1 MLLCDGK
8 EVKPLLGRILGG
20 RYELEEKIGS
30 GGMAIVYKA
39 KCHLLKRHVAVK
51 VLRPEL
57 VEDEEFVARFK
68 RESQAAASLSHP
80 NIVNIYDVGEENG
93 IYYIVMEYIKGKTL
107 KEYIREKGKLDWE
120 EAVRIAIQICSA
132 LKHAHKNGIIHRDIK
147 PQNILVSEDG
157 TIKVTDFGIARA
169 ATSATVTMAGA
180 NVMGSVHYFS
190 PEQARGG
197 HVDAKSDLYSL
208 GIVLYEMVTGTV
220 PFEGDTAVSVAL
232 KHIQEKVK
240 PPGELN
246 PDIPKSLQDVIEK
259 AIEKDQ
265 SKRYQTA
272 GEMIKDLQR
281 VLKEPNGSFVV
292 RGSDNSDMPTQVF
305 RPINVDR
312 EQLEGSAEKKK
323 RPIWLKLLFIT
334 LPLLVILALFF
345 YIGSQ
350 IYKNHFVVEEVEV
363 PKVVGLNEQDA
374 KRILQ
379 EHNLTMKVVERR
391 NSSQEEGIILYQ
403 EPAEGI
409 KVKPHSTVNVVVS
422 LGPRTIKVPNVIGFS
437 QRDAEIALENAGLKV
452 GPPEYVES
460 DMPADT
466 VVRQSIEPNTEV
478 VENTEIV
485 LVISKKPEKELVEV
499 QEYVGLKEEI
509 ARELIE
515 GIGLKVG
522 KVTKDYNQEYPEG
535 VVYRQNPQAG
545 DVVEPGREVDLWVSL
560 GPVPSYPKVLEID
573 LSQYGE
579 NQENDGDRR
588 IKVTIK
594 RADDGQVV
602 YDAEHVLSEGTISIN
617 LEGSGVVRYI
627 IYIDDQPVKEITV
640 DFTKKEDA
648 D

>member
-1 MLLCDGK
+1 M
-8 EVKPLLGRILGG
+8 LGRILGG

-39 KCHLLKRHVAVK
+39 RCHLLKRHVAVK

-157 TIKVTDFGIARA
+157 TVKVTDFGIARA
-169 ATSATVTMAGA
+169 VTSATVTMAGA

-220 PFEGDTAVSVAL
+220 PFEGDTAISVAL

-265 SKRYQTA
+265 NKRYQSA

-281 VLKEPNGSFVV
+281 VLKEPNGNFVV
-292 RGSDNSDMPTQVF
+292 RSNDNSDMPTRVF
-305 RPINVDR
+305 RPINVGK
-312 EQLEGSAEKKK
+312 EQQESSAEKEK
-323 RPIWLKLLFIT
+323 RPVWLKLLFIT
-334 LPLLVILALFF
+334 IPLLAILALFF

-350 IYKNHFVVEEVEV
+350 IYQNHFVVEDVEV
-363 PKVVGLNEQDA
+363 PRVVGMDEQNA
-374 KRILQ
+374 ERILQ
-379 EHNLTMKVVERR
+379 EHNLTMKVIERK

-422 LGPRTIKVPNVIGFS
+422 LGPKTIKVPNVIGFS
-437 QRDAEIALENAGLKV
+437 HRDAEIALENAGLKV

-460 DMPADT
+460 DMPAGT

-485 LVISKKPEKELVEV
+485 LVISKKPEIELIEV

-515 GIGLKVG
+515 GIGLKIG
-522 KVTKDYNQEYPEG
+522 KVVKDYSQEYPEG
-535 VVYRQNPQAG
+535 VVYKQSPQAG

-573 LSQYGE
+573 LSQYEG
-579 NQENDGDRR
+579 NQEDDDNSS
-588 IKVTIK
+588 IKVTVK
-594 RADDGQVV
+594 RVDDGQVV
-602 YDAEHVLSEGTISIN
+602 YDAEHALSEGTISIN

-627 IYIDDQPVKEITV
+627 IYIDDQPVKEIAV
-640 DFTKKEDA
+640 DFTKKEDV

>member
-1 MLLCDGK
+1 
-8 EVKPLLGRILGG
+8 LLGRILGG

-39 KCHLLKRHVAVK
+39 RCHLLKRHVAVK

-57 VEDEEFVARFK
+57 VEDEGFVARFK

-157 TIKVTDFGIARA
+157 TVKVTDFGIARA
-169 ATSATVTMAGA
+169 VTSATVTMAGA

-220 PFEGDTAVSVAL
+220 PFEGDTAISVAL

-265 SKRYQTA
+265 NKRYQTA

-281 VLKEPNGSFVV
+281 VLKEPNGNFVV
-292 RGSDNSDMPTQVF
+292 RGSDNSDMPTRVF
-305 RPINVDR
+305 RPINVEK
-312 EQLEGSAEKKK
+312 EQQESSAEKKK
-323 RPIWLKLLFIT
+323 RPVWLKLLFIT
-334 LPLLVILALFF
+334 IPLLAILALFF

-350 IYKNHFVVEEVEV
+350 IYENHFVVEDVEV
-363 PKVVGLNEQDA
+363 PRVVGMDEQNA
-374 KRILQ
+374 ERVLQ
-379 EHNLTMKVVERR
+379 EHNLTMKVIERK

-422 LGPRTIKVPNVIGFS
+422 LGPKTIKVPNVIGFS

-460 DMPADT
+460 DMPAGT

-485 LVISKKPEKELVEV
+485 LVISKKPEIELIEV

-515 GIGLKVG
+515 GTGLKVG
-522 KVTKDYNQEYPEG
+522 KVVKDYSQEYPEG
-535 VVYRQNPQAG
+535 VVYKQSPQAG

-573 LSQYGE
+573 LSQYGG
-579 NQENDGDRR
+579 NQEDDGDGS

-602 YDAEHVLSEGTISIN
+602 YDAEHALSEGTISIS

-627 IYIDDQPVKEITV
+627 IYIDDQPVKEIAV

>member
-1 MLLCDGK
+1 M
-8 EVKPLLGRILGG
+8 LGRILGG

-39 KCHLLKRHVAVK
+39 RCHLLKRHVAVK

-93 IYYIVMEYIKGKTL
+93 IYYIVMEYVKGKTL

-157 TIKVTDFGIARA
+157 TVKVTDFGIARA
-169 ATSATVTMAGA
+169 VTSATVTMAGA

-240 PPGELN
+240 PPEELN

-265 SKRYQTA
+265 NKRYQTA

-281 VLKEPNGSFVV
+281 VLKEPNGNFVA
-292 RGSDNSDMPTQVF
+292 RSDDDSDMPTQVF
-305 RPINVDR
+305 KPINVEN
-312 EQLEGSAEKKK
+312 EQQESQDEGEK
-323 RPIWLKLLFIT
+323 RPIRWRLLFIAI
-334 LPLLVILALFF
+334 PLLAILMLFF

-350 IYKNHFVVEEVEV
+350 IYQNHFVMEDVEV
-363 PKVVGLNEQDA
+363 PKVVGMDEQDA
-374 KRILQ
+374 EMVLQ
-379 EHNLTMKVVERR
+379 ERNLMMKVIERK

-403 EPAEGI
+403 DPGEGI
-409 KVKPHSTVNVVVS
+409 KVKPHSTINVVVS
-422 LGPRTIKVPNVIGFS
+422 LGPKMIRVPNVVGLL

-452 GPPEYVES
+452 GTPEYVES
-460 DMPADT
+460 DMPTGT
-466 VVRQSIEPNTEV
+466 VIRQSIEPNTEV

-485 LVISKKPEKELVEV
+485 LVISKKPEIKLVEV

-522 KVTKDYNQEYPEG
+522 KVVKDYNQNYPEG
-535 VVYRQNPQAG
+535 VIYKQNPQVG
-545 DVVEPGREVDLWVSL
+545 DVVERGREVDLWVSL
-560 GPVPSYPKVLEID
+560 GPMPSYPKVLEID
-573 LSQYGE
+573 LSQYGRD
-579 NQENDGDRR
+579 QEDDASVN
-588 IKVTIK
+588 VTVK
-594 RADDGQVV
+594 RVDDGQVV
-602 YDAEHVLSEGTISIN
+602 YSAQHALSEGVISIN
-617 LEGSGVVRYI
+617 LEGSGVVRYS
-627 IYIDDQPVKEITV
+627 IYIDNQLVREIVV
-640 DFTKKEDA
+640 DFTKREDG

>member
-1 MLLCDGK
+1 
-8 EVKPLLGRILGG
+8 VKPLLGRILGG

-39 KCHLLKRHVAVK
+39 RCHLLKRHVAVK

-157 TIKVTDFGIARA
+157 TIKVADFGIARA

-246 PDIPKSLQDVIEK
+246 PDIPRSLQDVIEK

-265 SKRYQTA
+265 NRRYQTA

-281 VLKEPNGSFVV
+281 VLREPNGSFVT
-292 RGSDNSDMPTQVF
+292 RSDDTDMPTQVF
-305 RPINVDR
+305 RPINVEE
-312 EQLEGSAEKKK
+312 EQQEGKRAENKK
-323 RPIWLKLLFIT
+323 RPSRRKLLLIII
-334 LPLLVILALFF
+334 PLLAILMLFF
-345 YIGSQ
+345 YIGRQ
-350 IYKNHFVVEEVEV
+350 IFDSHFVMEDVEV
-363 PKVVGLNEQDA
+363 PRVVGMDEQDA
-374 KRILQ
+374 ERALQ
-379 EHNLTMKVVERR
+379 ERNLIMKVIERK

-409 KVKPHSTVNVVVS
+409 KVKPHSTISVVVS
-422 LGPRTIKVPNVIGFS
+422 LGPKTIKVPNVVGLS

-452 GPPEYVES
+452 GQPEYIES
-460 DMPADT
+460 DMPTGT
-466 VVRQSIEPNTEV
+466 VVKQSIEPDTEV

-485 LVISKKPEKELVEV
+485 LVISKKPEIELIEV

-522 KVTKDYNQEYPEG
+522 KVIKDYNQEYPEG
-535 VVYRQNPQAG
+535 VIYKQNPRSG
-545 DVVEPGREVDLWVSL
+545 DVVERGREVDLWVSL

-579 NQENDGDRR
+579 DQEDDVDVSVR
-588 IKVTIK
+588 VTVK
-594 RADDGQVV
+594 RVDDGQVV
-602 YDAEHVLSEGTISIN
+602 YDAEHAVSEDVVSIN
-617 LEGSGVVRYI
+617 LEGSGIVRYI
-627 IYIDDQPVKEITV
+627 IYIDDQPVKEIAV

>member
-1 MLLCDGK
+1 M
-8 EVKPLLGRILGG
+8 LGRILGG

-93 IYYIVMEYIKGKTL
+93 VYYIVMEYIKGKTL

-157 TIKVTDFGIARA
+157 TVKVTDFGIARA
-169 ATSATVTMAGA
+169 VTSATVTMAGT

-259 AIEKDQ
+259 AIEKDPN
-265 SKRYQTA
+265 KRYQSA

-281 VLKEPNGSFVV
+281 VLKEPNGSFVI
-292 RGSDNSDMPTQVF
+292 RSSDSNDMPTQVF
-305 RPINVDR
+305 KPVNAENRL
-312 EQLEGSAEKKK
+312 QEGFEEKKRK
-323 RPIWLKLLFIT
+323 RFGWVKPLFIA
-334 LPLLVILALFF
+334 LPLILILALFY

-350 IYKNHFVVEEVEV
+350 IYEKHFVVEDVEV

-374 KRILQ
+374 ERLLQ
-379 EHNLTMKVVERR
+379 EHNLVMKVIERK
-391 NSSQEEGIILYQ
+391 NSNQEEGVILYQ

-409 KVKPHSTVNVVVS
+409 KVKPYSAVNVVVS
-422 LGPRTIKVPNVIGFS
+422 LGPRKVIVPNVVGFS
-437 QRDAEIALENAGLKV
+437 QRDAEIALENAGLEV
-452 GPPEYVES
+452 GPPQYVES
-460 DMPADT
+460 DKPPGT
-466 VVRQSIEPNTEV
+466 VIRQSIQPNTEV

-485 LVISKKPEKELVEV
+485 LVISKKPDVELIEV
-499 QEYVGLKEEI
+499 QEYVGLKEDI

-515 GIGLKVG
+515 GIGLVVG

-535 VVYRQNPQAG
+535 IVYKQNPQPG
-545 DVVEPGREVDLWVSL
+545 NKVEPGSEVELWVSL

-573 LSQYGE
+573 LSQYKSGQDE
-579 NQENDGDRR
+579 DGSV
-588 IKVTIK
+588 KVTVK
-594 RADDGQVV
+594 RADGQLV
-602 YDAEHVLSEGTISIN
+602 YEGEHALAEGIISIS

-627 IYIDDQPVKEITV
+627 IYIDGQPVKEIQV
-640 DFTKKEDA
+640 DFTKREDA
-648 D
+648 G

>member
-1 MLLCDGK
+1 M
-8 EVKPLLGRILGG
+8 LGRILGG

-363 PKVVGLNEQDA
+363 PRVVGLNEQDA

>member
-1 MLLCDGK
+1 M
-8 EVKPLLGRILGG
+8 LGRILGG

-39 KCHLLKRHVAVK
+39 RCHLLKRHVAVK

-157 TIKVTDFGIARA
+157 TVKVTDFGIARA
-169 ATSATVTMAGA
+169 VTSATVTMAGA

-305 RPINVDR
+305 RPINVEK
-312 EQLEGSAEKKK
+312 EQQESSAEKKK
-323 RPIWLKLLFIT
+323 RPVWLKLLSIT
-334 LPLLVILALFF
+334 LPLLAILALFF

-350 IYKNHFVVEEVEV
+350 IYENHFVVEDVEV
-363 PKVVGLNEQDA
+363 PRVVGMDEQNA
-374 KRILQ
+374 ERVLQ
-379 EHNLTMKVVERR
+379 EHNLTMKVIERK

-422 LGPRTIKVPNVIGFS
+422 LGPKTIKVPNVIGFS

-452 GPPEYVES
+452 GPPEYVEN
-460 DMPADT
+460 DMPAGT

-515 GIGLKVG
+515 GTGLKVG
-522 KVTKDYNQEYPEG
+522 KVVKDYSQEYPEG
-535 VVYRQNPQAG
+535 VVYKQSPQAG

-579 NQENDGDRR
+579 NQEDDGNGS
-588 IKVTIK
+588 IKVTVK
-594 RADDGQVV
+594 RAGDGQVV
-602 YDAEHVLSEGTISIN
+602 YDAEHALSEGTISIN

-627 IYIDDQPVKEITV
+627 IYIDDQPVKEIAV

-648 D
+648 G